1 MSVKKM
7 RIYLASRYSRL
18 EELNVYAGQLR
29 EAGFEVTS
37 RWLLDTHQV
46 EGAEVADVPETSVP
60 MEVQATAQEDYED
73 VLRAQLVISFTEK
86 PRSHIGGHGGR
97 HVEFGMA
104 LAWGKHVLIVG
115 PRENVFHT
123 LPEVQHFAQW
133 GPEVIA
139 AIGELGCRTGRAVPA
154 S

>member
-1 MSVKKM
+1 MRKETM

-37 RWLLDTHQV
+37 RWLNDTHHI
-46 EGAEVADVPETSVP
+46 ERADATDVPEASVP
-60 MEVQATAQEDYED
+60 MEAQGFAQEDYED
-73 VLRAQLVISFTEK
+73 VRRAQVVVSFTEK

-139 AIGELGCRTGRAVPA
+139 AIGELAPSTDRAVPA